1 MVQGGL
7 LQHLERKCQQDEADF
22 VTPNPAAARLCR
34 SWCLLKAC
42 SVGSGQ
48 PLGSGIP
55 GAPPAGGAGLEHS
68 RDKNLAGD
76 LGR

>member
-7 LQHLERKCQQDEADF
+7 LQHLERKCQQDEAGF
-22 VTPNPAAARLCR
+22 ITPNPAAARLWR

-48 PLGSGIP
+48 PLGYGIP
-55 GAPPAGGAGLEHS
+55 GAHPAGGAGLGYGWV
-68 RDKNLAGD
+68 RNLAGD
-76 LGR
+76 LGC